1 MKPVLAVLVAAVV
14 AIGPSAHAASVR
26 TAEGAVTSLSVVPSS
41 GHAEMIIGVAG
52 AVHVSEFALASP
64 NRIVVDIDGVS
75 NALPPGAYDH
85 VARGGITNVRYSQFK
100 KGTVRVVIY
109 LDRERDYKVWRTVG
123 QVHVSVVTEP
133 GAQITPWHIGEG
145 ATPATVASGPT
156 PARTPT
162 VPAPMRTTATDKPA
176 ATADKPSM
184 AAEKPAMAAAKP
196 AAAADKP
203 AMAAEKPAPAVSR
216 TAVSTASAPA
226 PTRAAAEPPRA
237 PERVAQRSSA
247 EPLENDEP
255 AFANAHLM
263 RPTQQAQQR
272 SAQPRITVTYQG
284 SDIRDVLSA
293 FAAFSGRTIIPSSA
307 VPQGKVDAEIRD
319 QPWDVALQAILASQG
334 LAATEDANGII
345 IVDTQERIAARSAT
359 EPLVTRIV
367 RLNYQR
373 ATAVG
378 DQLRQRLLQ
387 CIPSERSSGGE
398 ASPSAPAGQP
408 PVAGPPPSQPTIAG
422 YPQSSSG
429 RSGSC
434 VGRGNVSAD
443 EVTNSVSVTA
453 PSSII
458 DDLVAFAETLDLRQ
472 PQVNIK
478 AKIVLVNRTDLDA
491 LGIKY
496 DLGTSKQFFSQVVQ
510 RVNDAGV
517 VGSPTDAPRVL
528 LGGNTVSAIANASG
542 LVQSAALKL
551 IYSTALGNFD
561 FTSFLDALQEVSLLD
576 VQAEPSVTILN
587 NRTAELISG
596 SQVPFVP
603 TAGGAGTSLT
613 GPIVVERVQTGVT
626 LRVTPSV
633 TNNRQIMMRV
643 ETINSGATFSPNG
656 TLIDNN
662 SSKSELLVPDG
673 QTVVIGG
680 LTQTTV
686 QLTKSGIPLL
696 VDLPII
702 GRLFGYTNR
711 QETRRD
717 LLILITP
724 HIVDDGQ
731 QPNDAMRR

>member
-1 MKPVLAVLVAAVV
+1 MRPVLAVIVAAVV
-14 AIGPSAHAASVR
+14 AAGPNARVAAARPAVGEVSALSVIPAASGR
-26 TAEGAVTSLSVVPSS
+26 AELVVGVSGAT
-41 GHAEMIIGVAG
+41 
-52 AVHVSEFALASP
+52 HVSEFTLASP
-64 NRIVVDIDGVS
+64 SRIVVDIDGVS
-75 NALPPGAYDH
+75 NGLPAGAYDK
-85 VARGGITNVRYSQFK
+85 APRGGISDVRWSQFR
-100 KGTVRVVIY
+100 KGTVRVVVY
-109 LDRERDYKVWRTVG
+109 LDHERDYKIWRSASE
-123 QVHVSVVTEP
+123 VHLTITTDA
-133 GAQITPWHIGEG
+133 GATITPWHLG
-145 ATPATVASGPT
+145 AGKPAVMASGPAA
-156 PARTPT
+156 PAAA
-162 VPAPMRTTATDKPA
+162 PAPASTV
-176 ATADKPSM
+176 
-184 AAEKPAMAAAKP
+184 AAKP
-196 AAAADKP
+196 AAAQPTAQPTTPAPKP
-203 AMAAEKPAPAVSR
+203 AATVARATPAPAM
-216 TAVSTASAPA
+216 TSAPA
-226 PTRAAAEPPRA
+226 ASMASAAAPAGEPARQ
-237 PERVAQRSSA
+237 PERVADRARA
-247 EPLENDEP
+247 EPAAPADEP
-255 AFANAHLM
+255 SYTDTRIL
-263 RPTQQAQQR
+263 RPVQQAQQR

-284 SDIRDVLSA
+284 SDIHDVLAA

-307 VPQGKVDAEIRD
+307 VPAAKVDAEIRD

-345 IVDTQERIAARSAT
+345 IVDTQERIAARAAT

-378 DQLRQRLLQ
+378 DQIRQRLLQ
-387 CIPSERSSGGE
+387 CIPSERSS
-398 ASPSAPAGQP
+398 ASGTSSSAAAGQP
-408 PVAGPPPSQPTIAG
+408 PVAGPPPAQPTIANA
-422 YPQSSSG
+422 PSSSG
-429 RSGSC
+429 TGVGSC

-443 EVTNSVSVTA
+443 EVTNSVSITA
-453 PSSII
+453 PSSIV

-496 DLGTSKQFFSQVVQ
+496 DLGSRNQFFSQVVQ
-510 RVNDAGV
+510 RADSTGK
-517 VGSPTDAPRVL
+517 VGSPQDPPRVL

-542 LVQSAALKL
+542 QVQGSALQL

-561 FTSFLDALQEVSLLD
+561 FTTFLDALQQVSLLD

-613 GPIVVERVQTGVT
+613 GPIAVERVQTGVT

-662 SSKSELLVPDG
+662 SSRSELLVPDG

-702 GRLFGYTNR
+702 GHLFGYTNR

-724 HIVDDGQ
+724 HIVDEGQ
-731 QPNDAMRR
+731 QPTEAGRR

>member
-1 MKPVLAVLVAAVV
+1 MRPVLAVIVAAVV
-14 AIGPSAHAASVR
+14 AAGPNARVAAARPAVGEVSALSVRPAASGR
-26 TAEGAVTSLSVVPSS
+26 AELVVGVSGAT
-41 GHAEMIIGVAG
+41 
-52 AVHVSEFALASP
+52 HVSEFTLASP
-64 NRIVVDIDGVS
+64 SRIVVDIDGVT
-75 NALPPGAYDH
+75 NGLPAGAYDK
-85 VARGGITNVRYSQFK
+85 APRGGISDVRWSQFK
-100 KGTVRVVIY
+100 KGTVRVVVY
-109 LDRERDYKVWRTVG
+109 LDHQRDYNIWRSATE
-123 QVHVSVVTEP
+123 VHVTIATDA
-133 GAQITPWHIGEG
+133 GAQITPWQLGSG
-145 ATPATVASGPT
+145 KPGVMASGP
-156 PARTPT
+156 A
-162 VPAPMRTTATDKPA
+162 ASTAAPA
-176 ATADKPSM
+176 ANTTV
-184 AAEKPAMAAAKP
+184 AAKP
-196 AAAADKP
+196 AATQPSAQPAKP
-203 AMAAEKPAPAVSR
+203 AVTAAKPTSAPAMTS
-216 TAVSTASAPA
+216 APAAATASA
-226 PTRAAAEPPRA
+226 AAAPAGEPARPT
-237 PERVAQRSSA
+237 ERVAERA
-247 EPLENDEP
+247 RPEPAAADEP
-255 AFANAHLM
+255 SYSDTRIL
-263 RPTQQAQQR
+263 RPVQQAQQR

-284 SDIRDVLSA
+284 SDIRDVLAA

-307 VPQGKVDAEIRD
+307 VPAAKVDAEIRD

-378 DQLRQRLLQ
+378 DQIRQRLLQ
-387 CIPSERSSGGE
+387 CIPSERSSGSG
-398 ASPSAPAGQP
+398 STSSSSAAGQP
-408 PVAGPPPSQPTIAG
+408 PVAGPPPAQPTIASA
-422 YPQSSSG
+422 PSSSG
-429 RSGSC
+429 GGAGSC

-443 EVTNSVSVTA
+443 EVTNSVSITA
-453 PSSII
+453 PSSVV

-496 DLGTSKQFFSQVVQ
+496 DLGSGNQFFSQVVQ
-510 RVNDAGV
+510 RLDSSGKAT
-517 VGSPTDAPRVL
+517 SPTTPPRVL

-542 LVQSAALKL
+542 VVQGSALQL

-561 FTSFLDALQEVSLLD
+561 FTTFLDALQQVSLLD

-613 GPIVVERVQTGVT
+613 GPIAVERVQTGVT

-696 VDLPII
+696 VDLPVI

-724 HIVDDGQ
+724 HIVDEGQ
-731 QPNDAMRR
+731 QSTEPVRR

>member
-1 MKPVLAVLVAAVV
+1 MRPVLAVIVAAVV
-14 AIGPSAHAASVR
+14 AAGPNARVAAARPAVGEVSALSVIPSASGR
-26 TAEGAVTSLSVVPSS
+26 AELVVGVSGAT
-41 GHAEMIIGVAG
+41 
-52 AVHVSEFALASP
+52 HVSEFTLASP
-64 NRIVVDIDGVS
+64 SRIVVDIDGVS
-75 NALPPGAYDH
+75 NGLPAGAYDK
-85 VARGGITNVRYSQFK
+85 APRGGIADVRWSQFK
-100 KGTVRVVIY
+100 KGTVRVVVY
-109 LDRERDYKVWRTVG
+109 LDHERDYKIWRSASE
-123 QVHVSVVTEP
+123 VHVTIVTDA
-133 GAQITPWHIGEG
+133 GATITPWHLGAGSASVIASGPARTTAPASG
-145 ATPATVASGPT
+145 TTVASRPATTQPATPAPQQ
-156 PARTPT
+156 
-162 VPAPMRTTATDKPA
+162 A
-176 ATADKPSM
+176 ATAAKATPAPSM
-184 AAEKPAMAAAKP
+184 AMASSASTTS
-196 AAAADKP
+196 AAAAP
-203 AMAAEKPAPAVSR
+203 AGEPARQPARVADRARAEPA
-216 TAVSTASAPA
+216 ASA
-226 PTRAAAEPPRA
+226 
-237 PERVAQRSSA
+237 
-247 EPLENDEP
+247 DEP
-255 AFANAHLM
+255 SYSDARIL
-263 RPTQQAQQR
+263 RPVLQAQQR

-284 SDIRDVLSA
+284 SDIRDVLAA

-307 VPQGKVDAEIRD
+307 VPAARVDAEIKD

-378 DQLRQRLLQ
+378 DQIRQRLLQ
-387 CIPSERSSGGE
+387 CIPSERGGSGNTSS
-398 ASPSAPAGQP
+398 SAAAGQVP
-408 PVAGPPPSQPTIAG
+408 TGGPPPAQPTIASTPSAPG
-422 YPQSSSG
+422 TG
-429 RSGSC
+429 AGSC

-443 EVTNSVSVTA
+443 EVTNSVSITA
-453 PSSII
+453 PSSVV

-496 DLGTSKQFFSQVVQ
+496 DLGSGNQFFSQVVQ
-510 RVNDAGV
+510 RVDSSGKQT
-517 VGSPTDAPRVL
+517 SPTSPPTVL

-542 LVQSAALKL
+542 VVQGSALQL

-561 FTSFLDALQEVSLLD
+561 FTTFLDALQQVSLLD

-613 GPIVVERVQTGVT
+613 GPIAVERVQTGVT

-696 VDLPII
+696 VDLPVI

-717 LLILITP
+717 LLIMITP
-724 HIVDDGQ
+724 HIVDEGQ
-731 QPNDAMRR
+731 QSTEPGRR